1 MVVFMRLL
9 GFLLFVSALFAQQS
23 QAASFTHIGVRSIDE
38 LNQVLASER
47 KYFLSEMPP
56 PKGYRLPS
64 AQMARNEVDLY
75 KVEYDSV
82 IPEQG
87 NRPTKAYGLLAIPKD
102 IGGSARP
109 FLSYQHGTVFGK
121 YEVPSYS
128 FLADEKIRYDNSYET
143 RLAVAQFAGN
153 GYVVFAADYFGMG
166 DSQEPEGY
174 MVKGS
179 HQQACL
185 DLYLQVKDWLATNK
199 SISQSQLF
207 LSGWSQGGYVT
218 MAFLEKLEESGIPV
232 TAAST
237 AAAPA
242 DLFASFNGVIY
253 NPQLSDA
260 PWLSSTFSLSA
271 LAFQNYY
278 QKPNLLE
285 DVFKPEYLPSIRALY
300 SRSYVSSDPVKTKE
314 NLIKLLGS
322 LTRYDDRSKKYVPDI
337 ANLMKDEYQNPSIF
351 ALSDFGQLAKNSEVY
366 RWNYKTPVK
375 MFYGLSDEAVAPRVA
390 TLAADYQKAIGNPL
404 LIVSKPVLKANH
416 RATYL
421 TASAKQ
427 VQWFSRFLDK

>member
-1 MVVFMRLL
+1 MRYLFILIGISFGLL
-9 GFLLFVSALFAQQS
+9 QPAY
-23 QAASFTHIGVRSIDE
+23 AANFTYIATKSVDE
-38 LNQVLASER
+38 LNQVLSSER
-47 KYFLSEMPP
+47 KNFLTEISPP
-56 PKGYRLPS
+56 RGYRLPA
-64 AQMARNEVDLY
+64 AQIARNAVDLY
-75 KVEYDSV
+75 RVEYDSV

-102 IGGSARP
+102 VGGVALP

-121 YEVPSYS
+121 YEVPSYA
-128 FLADEKIRYDNSYET
+128 FLADDKMRYDNSYET

-166 DSQEPEGY
+166 DSLEPEGY

-185 DLYLQVKDWLATNK
+185 DLYVQVKDWLATDK
-199 SISQSQLF
+199 SISQDQF
-207 LSGWSQGGYVT
+207 YLSGWSQGGYVT
-218 MAFLEKLEESGIPV
+218 MAFLEKLEENGISV

-237 AAAPA
+237 AAAPP

-253 NPQLSDA
+253 QPRTLDKL
-260 PWLSSTFSLSA
+260 WLDSTFSLSA

-278 QKPNLLE
+278 QKPNLVE
-285 DVFKPEYLPSIRALY
+285 DLFKPKYIPSIHALY
-300 SRSYVSSDPVKTKE
+300 YRTYVTSDPLETRK
-314 NLIKLLGS
+314 NLETLIAS
-322 LTRYDDRSKKYVPDI
+322 LARYDEHRKEFVPDI
-337 ANLMKDEYQNPSIF
+337 AMLLKAEYQDPSRF

-366 RWNYKTPVK
+366 RWNFKTPVK
-375 MFYGLSDEAVAPRVA
+375 MFYGLADEAVAPRVA
-390 TLAADYQKAIGNPL
+390 TLAADYQKAMGNSTL
-404 LIVSKPVLKANH
+404 VVSKPVLKANH

-427 VQWFSRFLDK
+427 VRWFSHFHGR

>member
-1 MVVFMRLL
+1 
-9 GFLLFVSALFAQQS
+9 
-23 QAASFTHIGVRSIDE
+23 
-38 LNQVLASER
+38 
-47 KYFLSEMPP
+47 MPA
-56 PKGYRLPS
+56 
-64 AQMARNEVDLY
+64 AQMAKNEVDLY
-75 KVEYDSV
+75 KVEYDSA

-102 IGGSARP
+102 VGGVALP

-121 YEVPSYS
+121 YEVPSYA
-128 FLADEKIRYDNSYET
+128 FLADEKMRYGNSYET

-166 DSQEPEGY
+166 DSLEPEGY

-199 SISQSQLF
+199 SINQNQLY

-218 MAFLEKLEESGIPV
+218 MAFLEKLEENGISV

-237 AAAPA
+237 AAAPV
-242 DLFASFNGVIY
+242 DLFATFNGVIY
-253 NPQLSDA
+253 QHRPVDA
-260 PWLSSTFSLSA
+260 LWLGSTFSLSA

-278 QKPNLLE
+278 QKPNLVE
-285 DVFKPEYLPSIRALY
+285 DLFKPEYIPSIRALY
-300 SRSYVSSDPVKTKE
+300 NRTYVTSDPDETIK
-314 NLIKLLGS
+314 NLQTLIAS
-322 LTRYDDRSKKYVPDI
+322 LARFDADRNKFVADI
-337 ANLMKDEYQNPSIF
+337 AMLLRDEYQDPSRF
-351 ALSDFGQLAKNSEVY
+351 ALSDFGQLAKYSEVY
-366 RWNYKTPVK
+366 RLNFKTPVK

-390 TLAADYQKAIGNPL
+390 TLAADYQKAMGNSSL
-404 LIVSKPVLKANH
+404 VVSKPVLKANH

-427 VQWFSRFLDK
+427 VQWFSNFLGK